1 MFGLLKKPHK
11 NSAVV
16 NSIDPNKWL
25 HSSWCQWQYF
35 QSHLDFCCCNFT
47 QHTLLGVGVVSSV
60 ARQSQDMTFLT
71 FPMGTTGLHHQGG
84 LISHSLEVKQWNEL
98 LFFFFFLNKY
108 WRIAQTQTLRS
119 VLNSPTLLSVYT
131 DMIPHLRLT
140 LLLLTGRPIR
150 GWEFFLQAELA
161 EEKQC
166 CVKCELRGN
175 SPPSVQLFYLLLGPK
190 IR

>member
-60 ARQSQDMTFLT
+60 ARQSQDMKFLT

-84 LISHSLEVKQWNEL
+84 LISHSLEVKLWNEL
-98 LFFFFFLNKY
+98 LVFFFFKQILKNSPNP
-108 WRIAQTQTLRS
+108 L

-131 DMIPHLRLT
+131 DMTPHLRLV
-140 LLLLTGRPIR
+140 LLLTGRPIR

-161 EEKQC
+161 EKA
-166 CVKCELRGN
+166 VLCEMWAPRY
-175 SPPSVQLFYLLLGPK
+175 SPPSVQLFYLLLGPQ